1 MSISNKSSSFYKT
14 DIEKLTKIKGNN
26 KCADCG
32 AKCPRWASINL
43 GIIICI
49 ECSGIHRNLGVHI
62 SKVKSLTL
70 DKIMPQWINCIKNIG
85 NDLSN
90 AYYLYNLPK
99 DAYIPKQGDSS
110 IIMQNWIKNKYE
122 KKLYVPENKREP
134 YQYYVE
140 GIDPK
145 NCLPETSSANEF
157 TGNVTNS
164 HTNSKSKNEI
174 DNLMDSIRKIDIFG
188 SLNILDENKVDDT
201 SFNNKKIHNEKDY
214 FSGFKNKSSKT
225 YMDDDFYSFDKIIS
239 NDKYNDKYNNKQ
251 KESIKESYFFNDD
264 ENNDTSSNFN
274 NSQKSNTNINN
285 IDKNLDDIINC
296 KSKDFN
302 INDDIFYKNIK
313 VENKNNVSGRSNIND
328 TLQQSNNNKYNLNS
342 NNNNNNNNNKNNGSS
357 SSSSNNNNASHSNK
371 LKEDKIFNNYNSLT
385 DKELREAKVQAA
397 KKSIAQL
404 FSNAK
409 NISFSDNSITNI
421 NTNIHEYT
429 YNNKIKGDHN
439 FFNKEHKSFN
449 SLHNINLHINHH
461 VSSNNNILNENQK
474 KNSNIRNGSEVK
486 KKNDFDFF
494 G

>member
-1 MSISNKSSSFYKT
+1 MSVSNKSTSSYKI

-110 IIMQNWIKNKYE
+110 IIMQKWIKNKYE
-122 KKLYVPENKREP
+122 KKLYVPDNKKEP

-140 GIDPK
+140 GVDPK
-145 NCLPETSSANEF
+145 NCLPETTSANVSTDNVSSAN
-157 TGNVTNS
+157 TS
-164 HTNSKSKNEI
+164 SKTKIEI
-174 DNLMDSIRKIDIFG
+174 DNLMDSIGKIDIFG
-188 SLNILDENKVDDT
+188 SLKILDENKVDNT
-201 SFNNKKIHNEKDY
+201 SFNNEKDY
-214 FSGFKNKSSKT
+214 FTGFKSKSNKT

-239 NDKYNDKYNNKQ
+239 NEKYNNKQ
-251 KESIKESYFFNDD
+251 KENIKESYFFNDD
-264 ENNDTSSNFN
+264 EINDTSLNFN
-274 NSQKSNTNINN
+274 HNQKNNTNINN
-285 IDKNLDDIINC
+285 IDKNLDDIINN
-296 KSKDFN
+296 KSKNFN
-302 INDDIFYKNIK
+302 NNDDIFYKNSRN
-313 VENKNNVSGRSNIND
+313 ENKNNINAKSNIND
-328 TLQQSNNNKYNLNS
+328 TLQQTNNNIYNL
-342 NNNNNNNNNKNNGSS
+342 NNNNNDD
-357 SSSSNNNNASHSNK
+357 ASHSSNK
-371 LKEDKIFNNYNSLT
+371 LKEDKMFNNYNSLT
-385 DKELREAKVQAA
+385 EKELREAKVQAA

-421 NTNIHEYT
+421 NTNIYEYS

-439 FFNKEHKSFN
+439 FINKERKSFN
-449 SLHNINLHINHH
+449 SLHNINLKNNHH
-461 VSSNNNILNENQK
+461 GSSNINVLNENQK
-474 KNSNIRNGSEVK
+474 KNSSLRNDTEVR